1 MSISFLKKN
10 IEPLFPNKVW
20 LSYTSK
26 FPAAARI
33 LFGANTG
40 VAMRKFIVLVLASLC
55 VLSVGACAPKA
66 PPPTPIITK

>member
-1 MSISFLKKN
+1 MRLSRIAISNLLN
-10 IEPLFPNKVW
+10 SRIVW

-33 LFGANTG
+33 LFGFNTG

-66 PPPTPIITK
+66 PPPTPVITK